1 MWGLRAIRWRNACD
15 AAFALRRVS
24 RLDKFARLC
33 SVAIMTAA
41 HLHSALAALAPAI
54 AERSQAIEQDRRLP
68 ADLAA
73 AMAKA
78 GFFNMLRPRALGGYQ
93 LAPREM
99 MSVLAAIAQEDASV
113 GWCAMIGA
121 TSTLGAAYMEPDAAR
136 EVFGDP
142 GQIHGGVFAPMGKAE
157 DCGDHYVLNGQWQWG
172 SGSANCDWLAGGA
185 MIMREGE
192 LLRADNGA
200 PVHRMLFFPAE
211 GAQLIDSWHVH
222 GLKGTGSGDF
232 SVRDLKVPK
241 SHSVGFTS
249 DEPCD
254 AAPLYKFPLFGL
266 LSLGV
271 ASVAL
276 GNGRAALAEAG
287 AMLAAKR
294 TTGGARTQAQ
304 RATVQAEFAR
314 AHAAMA
320 AAQAYLEKSVDS
332 AWDAAL
338 GDGPIPV
345 AVRAELRLACAHV
358 AEIAAETCKTAYTLG
373 GGGAVYLS
381 NSLQRRFRD
390 AHVVTQHLVVAPAT
404 FELAGRSLL
413 GEPVDIATL

>member
-1 MWGLRAIRWRNACD
+1 MLFRAIRSRNAIIGD
-15 AAFALRRVS
+15 FDPGKFS
-24 RLDKFARLC
+24 RLDKFHRLW
-33 SVAIMTAA
+33 SVTPMTAA
-41 HLHSALAALAPAI
+41 QLHSALAALAPAI
-54 AERSQAIEQDRRLP
+54 ADRSSAIEQDRRLP

-78 GFFNMLRPRALGGYQ
+78 GFFNMLRPQTLGGYQ
-93 LAPREM
+93 LTPREM
-99 MSVLAAIAQEDASV
+99 MAVLAALAQEDASV

-157 DCGDHYVLNGQWQWG
+157 DCGDHYLLNGQWQWG

-185 MIMREGE
+185 MIVREGE
-192 LLRADNGA
+192 LLRTDNGA
-200 PVHRMLFFPAE
+200 PIHRMLFFPADRAE
-211 GAQLIDSWHVH
+211 LIDSWHVH

-232 SVRDLKVPK
+232 AVRDLKVPK
-241 SHSVGFTS
+241 AHSVGFTS
-249 DEPCD
+249 DEPRD

-276 GNGRAALAEAG
+276 GNGRAALAEAK
-287 AMLAAKR
+287 AMLAGKR

-304 RATVQAEFAR
+304 RATVQAEMAR
-314 AHAAMA
+314 AHAAMVA
-320 AAQAYLEKSVDS
+320 AEAYLEKSVDT

-345 AVRAELRLACAHV
+345 AARAELRLACAHV
-358 AEIAAETCKTAYTLG
+358 AEIAADVCKTVYTLG
-373 GGGAVYLS
+373 GGGAVFLS

-404 FELAGRSLL
+404 FELAGRALL
-413 GEPVDIATL
+413 GEPVDTATL